1 MLSLQLIQAVS
12 GWSRQEVAP
21 VSGEHTW
28 AGYVR
33 GGRVGGLS
41 NLCPGQLDNINTIA
55 THHRHQSSQDTHTV
69 NMVLRI
75 EEMDFDSNKISK
87 EDVERLRQI
96 LPKDLQEPGK
106 LTQLEIILEAIHYIK
121 MLQNKL
127 GTIPEY

>member
-1 MLSLQLIQAVS
+1 MGGCPRSGQYKHYRRHNLLSI
-12 GWSRQEVAP
+12 
-21 VSGEHTW
+21 
-28 AGYVR
+28 
-33 GGRVGGLS
+33 
-41 NLCPGQLDNINTIA
+41 NLPPS
-55 THHRHQSSQDTHTV
+55 QSTL

-75 EEMDFDSNKISK
+75 EEMDFDSNKIST

>member
-1 MLSLQLIQAVS
+1 
-12 GWSRQEVAP
+12 
-21 VSGEHTW
+21 
-28 AGYVR
+28 
-33 GGRVGGLS
+33 
-41 NLCPGQLDNINTIA
+41 
-55 THHRHQSSQDTHTV
+55 
-69 NMVLRI
+69 MVLRI
-75 EEMDFDSNKISK
+75 EEMDFDSNKIST

>member
-1 MLSLQLIQAVS
+1 
-12 GWSRQEVAP
+12 
-21 VSGEHTW
+21 
-28 AGYVR
+28 
-33 GGRVGGLS
+33 
-41 NLCPGQLDNINTIA
+41 
-55 THHRHQSSQDTHTV
+55 
-69 NMVLRI
+69 
-75 EEMDFDSNKISK
+75 MDFDSNKIST

>member
-1 MLSLQLIQAVS
+1 MNESLRRYVGS
-12 GWSRQEVAP
+12 EWSYQTGGGASVWRAHLTRLCKR
-21 VSGEHTW
+21 GE
-28 AGYVR
+28 
-33 GGRVGGLS
+33 VGGCPRSGQYKHYRRHNLLS
-41 NLCPGQLDNINTIA
+41 INLPPS
-55 THHRHQSSQDTHTV
+55 QSTL

-75 EEMDFDSNKISK
+75 EEMDFDSNKIST